1 MKSHSKRPRLNTDEC
16 LTNKLHFPSC
26 TSVILVSCGGISD
39 LCENRAENETAASV
53 DLLKQTPPGYS
64 LLEDSHWEAS
74 GCVSVTANAATSGR
88 GLTKIPISAVESESE
103 SSTPLS
109 DTQLK
114 NVKLG
119 FPLHCFSSG
128 CQHIKHYLKGGLI

>member
-16 LTNKLHFPSC
+16 LKNKLHFPPC

-39 LCENRAENETAASV
+39 LCENIAETETAASV

-74 GCVSVTANAATSGR
+74 GCVSAAANAATSSQMLDRNPNISR
-88 GLTKIPISAVESESE
+88 GI
-103 SSTPLS
+103 
-109 DTQLK
+109 
-114 NVKLG
+114 
-119 FPLHCFSSG
+119 
-128 CQHIKHYLKGGLI
+128 

>member
-1 MKSHSKRPRLNTDEC
+1 MHICDIGFLW
-16 LTNKLHFPSC
+16 
-26 TSVILVSCGGISD
+26 GISH
-39 LCENRAENETAASV
+39 LCENIAETETAASL
-53 DLLKQTPPGYS
+53 DLLKQTPPGYP

-74 GCVSVTANAATSGR
+74 GCVSTTANSSRCLSKT
-88 GLTKIPISAVESESE
+88 PVSAVKSECSAL
-103 SSTPLS
+103 LS